1 MKCPSWPSLL
11 ETIKSLAN
19 PFEVQ
24 IFTKQVS
31 CLLLLLPPR
40 RAQVRWNTEHWT
52 VYLSSKMHLVLHL
65 RSHDLCT
72 STLLFLHPQISHFS
86 SKKTLVT
93 LDRKKACSSSSITYS
108 HIGRQIFFLQAPYLT
123 CSVLW
128 KTHICTGWT
137 HLSLQLTPWQHFRRK
152 HTQLYHSDLKLKA
165 KKTPVFSG
173 QEPSTAIQRQSRGPV
188 SSLKYISLE
197 HRTGY
202 KSISSARGPQQVIS
216 GEWGMQGALR
226 AKQCCNSAVK

>member
-11 ETIKSLAN
+11 ERIKSLAN

-31 CLLLLLPPR
+31 CLLLLLPLR

-93 LDRKKACSSSSITYS
+93 LDCKKACSSSSRITYS
-108 HIGRQIFFLQAPYLT
+108 HMGWQIFFLQAPYLT

-128 KTHICTGWT
+128 KISVQDGHTWAS
-137 HLSLQLTPWQHFRRK
+137 SLHPDSTLGENTPSCITLILNWKPKRHQFFLAK
-152 HTQLYHSDLKLKA
+152 NQVQLYKDS
-165 KKTPVFSG
+165 P
-173 QEPSTAIQRQSRGPV
+173 
-188 SSLKYISLE
+188 
-197 HRTGY
+197 
-202 KSISSARGPQQVIS
+202 
-216 GEWGMQGALR
+216 GA
-226 AKQCCNSAVK
+226 Q